1 MIDLNSGLGGQ
12 KDPEPGE
19 TQLVLDLDGFEGPI
33 DLLLSL
39 AREQKVDLSKISI
52 LALAD
57 QYLLYVQN
65 ARRLRLELAS
75 DYLVMAAW
83 LAYMKS
89 RLLLPK
95 EEDQEEES
103 AEVLAEALA
112 LQLRRLDAMR
122 SVGQRLFALNLLG
135 RDVFGRGDPEEIK
148 LIYRPFYE
156 VSLRDLLACYAAHR
170 RRGALSQ
177 MSIEASS
184 IYSVESAVHRLS
196 NLLGHAVEWMDLKK
210 FLPVDLVDS
219 LVARSAL
226 ASTFAASLE
235 LAKEGKIEVQQ
246 SVSFGPIYVRARQT
260 GTKENG

>member
-1 MIDLNSGLGGQ
+1 MRDLHSSSGDENEVGSG
-12 KDPEPGE
+12 DV
-19 TQLVLDLDGFEGPI
+19 QLVLDLDGFEGPI

-39 AREQKVDLSKISI
+39 AREQKVDLAKISI

-57 QYLLYVQN
+57 QYLDYVRN
-65 ARRLRLELAS
+65 ARMLKLELAS

-122 SVGQRLFALNLLG
+122 EVGQRLFTLNLLG
-135 RDVFGRGDPEEIK
+135 RDVFPRGDPEEIK
-148 LIYRPFYE
+148 LVYRPFYE
-156 VSLRDLLACYAAHR
+156 VALSDLLACYAAHR

-177 MSIEASS
+177 MSIPASS
-184 IYSVESAVHRLS
+184 IYSVEAAVHRLS
-196 NLLGHAVEWMDLKK
+196 NLLGRAVDWVDLKK
-210 FLPVDLVDS
+210 FLPVDLVDN

-246 SVSFGPIYVRARQT
+246 SVSFGPIYVRARKT
-260 GTKENG
+260 ESEENG

>member
-1 MIDLNSGLGGQ
+1 MIDLISGLGGQ
-12 KDPEPGE
+12 NDPGLDEA
-19 TQLVLDLDGFEGPI
+19 QLVLDLDGFEGPI

-39 AREQKVDLSKISI
+39 AREQKVDLAKISI

-57 QYLLYVQN
+57 QYLVYVRN
-65 ARRLRLELAS
+65 ASNLRLELAS

-95 EEDQEEES
+95 EEDEGEES
-103 AEVLAEALA
+103 GEVLAEALA
-112 LQLRRLDAMR
+112 FQLRRLDAMR
-122 SVGQRLFALNLLG
+122 AAGQRLFALNLLG

-148 LIYRPFYE
+148 LIYHPFYE
-156 VSLRDLLACYAAHR
+156 VSLPDLLASYAAHR
-170 RRGALSQ
+170 RRGVISQ

-184 IYSVESAVHRLS
+184 IYSVESAVYRLS
-196 NLLGHAVEWMDLKK
+196 SLLGHAMEWMDLKK
-210 FLPVDLVDS
+210 FLPVELVDS

-246 SVSFGPIYVRARQT
+246 SVSFGPIYVRARQMKT
-260 GTKENG
+260 EENG